1 MSNQFKARLKQ
12 IRDASERRSEA
23 SHKARSDEDMER
35 SQKTFQG
42 FEFREK
48 VEAVIEEL
56 ATGFIAEASGFELSR
71 GFYEGKYMLALRLEE
86 PLTGSDGTTENYFSR
101 LVFLLDPHIEDD
113 VFQVQCRKT
122 IRNRD
127 LEATIHVAHMV
138 SADLASIAEFL
149 ELQFVSF
156 AEAYFDSSET
166 LRPAGAPS

>member
-23 SHKARSDEDMER
+23 SHRARSDEDLER

-48 VEAVIEEL
+48 VEAIIEEL
-56 ATGFIAEASGFELSR
+56 STGFIAEASGFELSR
-71 GFYEGKYMLALRLEE
+71 GFYEGKYKLALRLEE
-86 PLTGSDGTTENYFSR
+86 PLTGNDGSTENYFSR
-101 LVFLLDPHIEDD
+101 LVFLLDPHTDD
-113 VFQVQCRKT
+113 DAIQVQCRKT

-127 LEATIHVAHMV
+127 LEAATLGAHMV
-138 SADLASIAEFL
+138 TEELATIEEFL
-149 ELQFVSF
+149 EGQFVSF
-156 AEAYFDSSET
+156 AEAYFDSSES